1 MKSHPKFD
9 KRVKD
14 DLISIYEEMM
24 WLARRPNTR
33 PSAARAWYTH
43 VVGGRLIRQIRLFS
57 GKVSSTAARNE
68 SATLRLEH
76 FKRIQTTLTKL
87 VEKHLNLGENPAEF
101 VRVILDCEQVHI
113 VTFEENYAAL
123 KAKGDY
129 SKAGIKLISWSRI
142 PKSRRQ
148 FLWRKMLN
156 GKVSNAD
163 EFKP

>member
-9 KRVKD
+9 NQAKD

-24 WLARRPNTR
+24 WLARRPNTS
-33 PSAARAWYTH
+33 PTAARAWYTH
-43 VVGGRLIRQIRLFS
+43 VVGGRLIRRIRLFT
-57 GKVSSTAARNE
+57 GKVSSNAARDE
-68 SATLRLEH
+68 TAVLRLEH

-87 VEKHLNLGENPAEF
+87 VTKHLHSGENLNEF
-101 VRVILDCEQVHI
+101 IRVILDCEQVHI

-129 SKAGIKLISWSRI
+129 AAAGIKLISWDKI

-148 FLWRKMLN
+148 ILWKKMLK
-156 GKVSNAD
+156 GKVANAA
-163 EFKP
+163 EYEP